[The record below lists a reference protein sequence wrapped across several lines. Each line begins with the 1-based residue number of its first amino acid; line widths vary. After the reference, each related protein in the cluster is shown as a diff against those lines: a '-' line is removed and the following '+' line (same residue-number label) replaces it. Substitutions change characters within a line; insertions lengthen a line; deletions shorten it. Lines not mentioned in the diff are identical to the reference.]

1 MGLSRYFVR
10 RALFAFPLIIVIIT
24 INFMLVHLAPGDPI
38 AYIVGTEY
46 ASPEYIERLRAE
58 YGLNRPL
65 WEQYWIYMAK
75 VLSFDLGYSYRY
87 REPVINVIIE
97 RLPATLIL
105 MLTAIT
111 WATLAG
117 IAIGVRAALS
127 SGGGMDRLATT
138 LATVSVSIPT
148 FWLGLLLI
156 IFLGGS
162 LKIFPTQGMVS
173 PSNIGYKEL
182 SQELVLDIMWHLVLP
197 SITLGTAY
205 LGIYIRTVR
214 SLLVDEL
221 GKDYVLLAIAKGLR
235 NSYIVWRY
243 AFRAASPSIMAIIG
257 LNIGTMLAGATLTE
271 TVFAWPGMGR
281 LIYESAIARDYPV
294 ILGIF
299 IFVSVSVIVANLVV
313 DMINAILDPR
323 IRY

>member
-1 MGLSRYFVR
+1 MGLSKYFVR
-10 RALFAFPLIIVIIT
+10 RALFAIPLIIVIIT
-24 INFMLVHLAPGDPI
+24 INFILVHLAPGDPI

-46 ASPEYIERLRAE
+46 VSPEYIERLRAE
-58 YGLNRPL
+58 YGLDRPL

-117 IAIGVRAALS
+117 IAIGVRAALNP
-127 SGGGMDRLATT
+127 GGGMDRLATT
-138 LATVSVSIPT
+138 LATISVSIPT

-182 SQELVLDIMWHLVLP
+182 SQELILDIMWHLVLP

-299 IFVSVSVIVANLVV
+299 IFVSISVIVANLVV

>member
-1 MGLSRYFVR
+1 M
-10 RALFAFPLIIVIIT
+10 
-24 INFMLVHLAPGDPI
+24 
-38 AYIVGTEY
+38 
-46 ASPEYIERLRAE
+46 
-58 YGLNRPL
+58 
-65 WEQYWIYMAK
+65 
-75 VLSFDLGYSYRY
+75 
-87 REPVINVIIE
+87 IIE